1 MEIKIGKPQKVRPND
16 HEKKTFA
23 VLTITSNKSDKLL
36 KTTRNSDLSLRY

>member
-23 VLTITSNKSDKLL
+23 VMTYN
-36 KTTRNSDLSLRY
+36 NEQ